1 MATEKQK
8 TLTEAIK
15 EDHEEMYEY
24 YDLYQKAHGNADAQ
38 ERWARQLIWE
48 VARHA
53 VGEEIV
59 VYPLMEQYMG
69 ADGVKQADHDREE
82 HQGVKEML
90 SQLESLTPASTNYS
104 ELLKK
109 VMDHLKHHNN
119 DEEVKD
125 LPVLEPLLGEERS
138 RAAAKEFTRTKMF
151 VPTRAHPSLP
161 NRPPAETLAGFLVTP
176 IDKLKDAFAK
186 FPTEEMKNAA

>member
-1 MATEKQK
+1 
-8 TLTEAIK
+8 
-15 EDHEEMYEY
+15 MYEY

-82 HQGVKEML
+82 HQV
-90 SQLESLTPASTNYS
+90 
-104 ELLKK
+104 
-109 VMDHLKHHNN
+109 
-119 DEEVKD
+119 
-125 LPVLEPLLGEERS
+125 RS
-138 RAAAKEFTRTKMF
+138 RLVSLLRWSVAHVCLF
-151 VPTRAHPSLP
+151 VGRQRDVVTAGEPHPRFDELFRVVEKSYGSP
-161 NRPPAETLAGFLVTP
+161 EAP
-176 IDKLKDAFAK
+176 
-186 FPTEEMKNAA
+186 